1 MSTYEEW
8 LDELIADRDETGVP
22 ITRREYYEKFFNDI
36 DTKRVYE
43 QDVAVTSRLKE
54 RGVIVDN

>member
-1 MSTYEEW
+1 MSTYKEW

>member
-8 LDELIADRDETGVP
+8 LDVLIADRDETGVP
-22 ITRREYYEKFFNDI
+22 ITRREYYEKFFNNI

-43 QDVAVTSRLKE
+43 QDVVVTSRLKE
-54 RGVIVDN
+54 RGVIVDS

>member
-22 ITRREYYEKFFNDI
+22 ITRREYYEKFFNNI

-43 QDVAVTSRLKE
+43 QDVVVTSRLKE
-54 RGVIVDN
+54 RGVIVDS

>member
-43 QDVAVTSRLKE
+43 QDVVVTSRLEE

>member
-22 ITRREYYEKFFNDI
+22 ITRREYYEKFFNNI

-54 RGVIVDN
+54 RGVIVDS

>member
-22 ITRREYYEKFFNDI
+22 ITRREYYEKFFNNI

-43 QDVAVTSRLKE
+43 QDVVVTSRLKE
-54 RGVIVDN
+54 RRVIVDS

>member
-22 ITRREYYEKFFNDI
+22 ITRREYYEKFFNNI

-43 QDVAVTSRLKE
+43 QDVVVTSRLKE

>member
-8 LDELIADRDETGVP
+8 LDELIADRDEAGVP
-22 ITRREYYEKFFNDI
+22 ITRREYYEKFFNNI

-43 QDVAVTSRLKE
+43 QDVVVTSRLKE
-54 RGVIVDN
+54 RGVIVDS

>member
-1 MSTYEEW
+1 MSTDEEW

-22 ITRREYYEKFFNDI
+22 ITRREYYEKFFNNI

>member
-43 QDVAVTSRLKE
+43 QDVVVTSRLKK

>member
-22 ITRREYYEKFFNDI
+22 ITRREYYEKFFNNI
-36 DTKRVYE
+36 DTMRVYE
-43 QDVAVTSRLKE
+43 QDVVVTSRLKE
-54 RGVIVDN
+54 RGVIVDS

>member
-22 ITRREYYEKFFNDI
+22 ITRREYYEKFFNNI

-54 RGVIVDN
+54 RGVIIDN